1 MRFLLIRLMNIRESI
16 LPRIS
21 VHRPVMVTMVLLAL
35 LVLGG
40 VTYYRIP
47 IKLMPSG
54 LEPDF
59 LYVNIRYPN
68 STPQESE
75 SQITR
80 PLEETLRAVKGV
92 ERLRTWSDDR
102 GSRAR
107 ISFREGTDIALAYN
121 QVVDRLD
128 RLKPSL
134 PEESRDQA
142 RVYKWDMDSW
152 NILWGGV
159 TIDPSIQ
166 DPYQYCQ
173 RTIVRPLERIDG
185 VGAIDLYGVDEK
197 EVMVEI
203 DQERLQA
210 RGLSLGEIVPAL
222 QGDNFAL
229 AGGFVKEGEKK
240 LYVRSVAKYRSLEEI
255 QGIKI
260 PGRPGSPEVSLRDIA
275 TISYDVPTR
284 RSYQRVNGVLGI
296 SFGVKQE
303 SGANIV
309 KTTARVREVLAGLE
323 ETHPG
328 LTFNVF
334 FDQGT
339 FILDAVNNLQATG
352 FWGGL
357 FAALILLYYLRTVR
371 MTSII
376 TLSIPLCLMITLT
389 GIHFIGWSLNV
400 VTMMGLMVGVGM
412 VVDNAIVILENIYRL
427 RGQRMTPSEG
437 AIKGASEV
445 GLAITMATLTTV
457 VVFLPLML
465 MGGKNQV
472 MNFYLTRMG
481 VPVVFALLASLFVA
495 LIFIPLA
502 SVRFGGSSSRPDPE
516 YVRRARDVYV
526 RALAW
531 TMRHRRDAALIA
543 LALYMT
549 ISIPSNGLKKGDRG
563 GRALN
568 DFRIS
573 MQMPAHFTLDE
584 TVSVVDGVEEFL
596 DLHRA
601 RFDIQT
607 VRTYYRDQYASV
619 QVFLVS
625 RANEPWYW
633 VAFKNAAM
641 VIGYS
646 VTDEMDRG
654 EVVKTVREEIP
665 NYVGVDYRI
674 DGRNDGSGD
683 PNVRVV
689 LQGDDTQILQG
700 MVPEVRRRMWSI
712 PSVLSV
718 QTEDEDE
725 QGFEEE
731 VRVRVDRYRSNR
743 VGVSAQT
750 VARTI
755 GFALQG
761 VSLPRFQA
769 DEREVQ
775 VRLYLE
781 REDRKTLQQLKNFTF
796 RSKGGGDVPLAEL
809 ATIEV
814 GGATGRIYREDGQT
828 RLSIRAF
835 ATNDDLKGLYAEID
849 RAMDGFAMPRGY
861 TWNKGERYRELQ
873 ETDDTLSFG
882 VTMAIT
888 FVFLLM
894 GVLFESFILPFCV
907 LFSIPFAFLGVYWF
921 LYLTGTPMNMMAMVG
936 MIILIGV
943 VVNNAIVLVDMINR
957 LRRDG
962 MPRLEA
968 ITEAGKNR
976 FRPILMTTFTTIFG
990 LLPMAVGNSNLMG
1003 TPYAPL
1009 GRTMMGGLLSS
1020 TALTLL
1026 VVPLLYTFLDD
1037 LRIYAKNLTRGAFA
1051 APAVSGEIAADD

>member
-1 MRFLLIRLMNIRESI
+1 MNIRESI

-21 VHRPVMVTMVLLAL
+21 VNRPVMVTMVLLAL
-35 LVLGG
+35 PVLGWVAYTG
-40 VTYYRIP
+40 IP

-54 LEPDF
+54 LAPNF

-68 STPQESE
+68 SSPQESE

-92 ERLRTWSDDR
+92 TRLRTWSDER

-121 QVVDRLD
+121 QVTDRLD

-152 NILWGGV
+152 DILWGGV
-159 TIDPSIQ
+159 TIDPSIE

-173 RTIVRPLERIDG
+173 RVIARRLERIDG
-185 VGAIDLYGVDEK
+185 VGAVDLYGVSEK

-203 DQERLQA
+203 DQERLLA
-210 RGLSLGEIVPAL
+210 RGLSLGGVVPAL
-222 QGDNFAL
+222 QSDNFAL
-229 AGGFVKEGEKK
+229 AGGFVREGAKK
-240 LYVRSVAKYRSLEEI
+240 FYVRSIARYRSLQEI
-255 QGIKI
+255 ESIKI
-260 PGRPGSPEVSLRDIA
+260 PGRPGQPEVALRDIA
-275 TISYDVPTR
+275 RVSYDVPDR
-284 RSYQRVNGVLGI
+284 RSYQRVHGVPGI

-309 KTTARVREVLAGLE
+309 ETTASVREALAELEAAQAGLS
-323 ETHPG
+323 
-328 LTFNVF
+328 FNVF

-352 FWGGL
+352 VWGGL

-389 GIHFIGWSLNV
+389 GIYFIGWSLNV

-427 RGQRMTPSEG
+427 RAKRLSPSEG

-465 MGGKNQV
+465 MGGKNQA

-502 SVRFGGSSSRPDPE
+502 SVRFGGGDARPDP
-516 YVRRARDVYV
+516 YFVRRARGFYE
-526 RALAW
+526 RMLSW
-531 TMRHRRDAALIA
+531 TMGHRRDAALIA
-543 LALYMT
+543 IALYMT
-549 ISIPSNGLKKGDRG
+549 ISIPAGGMKRADRG

-568 DFRIS
+568 AFRIS
-573 MQMPAHFTLDE
+573 MQMPPHFRFDE
-584 TVSVVDGVEEFL
+584 TVSVIDGVEGFL
-596 DLHRA
+596 DSHRA

-607 VRTYYRDQYASV
+607 VRTYYREKYASV

-633 VAFKNAAM
+633 VALKNACSGL
-641 VIGYS
+641 GYPL
-646 VTDEMDRG
+646 TAEMDRK
-654 EVVKTVREEIP
+654 EVVKTVGEEIP
-665 NYVGVDYRI
+665 KYVGVDYRI

-683 PNVRVV
+683 RNVRVV
-689 LQGDDTQILQG
+689 LQGDDTEVLLG
-700 MVPEVRRRMWSI
+700 MVPEVRRRLWTI

-725 QGFEEE
+725 QGLEEE

-743 VGVSAQT
+743 VGVSAQE

-781 REDRKTLQQLKNFTF
+781 REDRQTLQQLKNFAF
-796 RSKGGGDVPLAEL
+796 RSREGDDIPLAEL

-814 GGATGRIYREDGQT
+814 GGSTGRIYRENGQT
-828 RLSIRAF
+828 RVSIRAY
-835 ATNDDLKGLYAEID
+835 ATKDDIKGLYAEID
-849 RAMDGFAMPRGY
+849 QAMTGFGMPRGY

-962 MPRLEA
+962 LPRLEA
-968 ITEAGKNR
+968 ISEAGRNR

-1037 LRIYAKNLTRGAFA
+1037 ARIYVKRLARGAFG
-1051 APAVSGEIAADD
+1051 PGMAVEEVVVDD